1 MKQISFF
8 SKQLSV
14 LIVFMACCFTA
25 SAYDFMVDSLCYNII
40 GENEVEVTRN
50 VSFKVRG
57 EVAIPATVIYDN
69 VTYQVTQIGSNAF
82 AGCNQMT
89 LIDIPEGIV
98 KINEWAFDG
107 CSGLEYL
114 EFPNSLVSI
123 ARGAFYGCSN
133 VSSINITRN
142 LTDIA
147 YNVFYPFHKVSH
159 YTCSALN
166 PKYRAVDGII
176 YTKDLTKL
184 VAYPQAAPATSFVVP
199 STVTILGD
207 YCLHNCD
214 NLTDVTIHD
223 GVTEFGMNIF
233 SYCDNIESIYVP
245 DGVTKMGVTVFGQCS
260 KLSSVH
266 LPASL
271 DTLSNA
277 CFYDCD
283 SLRTLTIPRNVKYVG
298 DYCFGE
304 SDNLK
309 TVIFEEGS
317 CVGGFGHD
325 VFAECA
331 SIEYFD
337 MPNTATTIGKSMFY
351 MCPTLK
357 RVHLSTSLTNIPYG
371 SFFRCYQLTDL
382 DIPGTVTL
390 ISNTAIQNC
399 TALKTLKIGDK
410 DAPAGTTLIEHYA
423 LAHSEDLERLELGA
437 NLDSMTY
444 ISLADLG
451 KVKLVVCWATTPPRC
466 NENAM
471 EVRFSTTPLYVPKVA
486 VDAYREATMWNRF
499 QTIGPI
505 EDVGDVNGDGNI
517 NISDVTTLINYLLGG
532 ESDRLVFADV
542 DLDGSVNITDV
553 ASLIN
558 RLLNNN

>member
-1 MKQISFF
+1 MKKITCLKKMF
-8 SKQLSV
+8 LLAV
-14 LIVFMACCFTA
+14 LMACSIAA
-25 SAYDFMVDSLCYNII
+25 SAYDFKVDSLCYNII

-50 VSFKVRG
+50 DSLKVSG
-57 EVAIPATVIYDN
+57 EVAIPASVIHDG
-69 VTYQVTQIGSNAF
+69 VTYYVTQIGSNAF
-82 AGCNQMT
+82 AGCSNMT
-89 LIDIPEGIV
+89 LIDIPEGVV
-98 KINEWAFDG
+98 KICEWAFDG

-114 EFPNSLVSI
+114 EFPNSLVTI

-147 YNVFYPFHKVSH
+147 YNVFYPFHKVSQ

-176 YTKDLTKL
+176 YTKDMTKL

-214 NLTDVTIHD
+214 NLTEVTIHD
-223 GVTEFGMNIF
+223 AVTEFGMNIF
-233 SYCDNIESIYVP
+233 SYSDNIESIYVP

-271 DTLSNA
+271 DTLPNA
-277 CFYDCD
+277 CFYGCN
-283 SLRTLTIPRNVKYVG
+283 SLIELTIPRNVKYVG
-298 DYCFGE
+298 DYCFSE
-304 SDNLK
+304 SANLK

-325 VFAECA
+325 VFAECPT
-331 SIEYFD
+331 IEYFD
-337 MPNTATTIGKSMFY
+337 MPNTVTTIGKSMFY

-357 RVHLSTSLTNIPYG
+357 RVHLSTSLTNMPYG
-371 SFFRCYQLTDL
+371 TFFRCYELTDL

-390 ISNTAIQNC
+390 ISNTSIQNC
-399 TALKTLKIGDK
+399 TAMKTLKIGDK
-410 DAPAGTTLIEHYA
+410 DAPAGTTSIEHYA
-423 LAHSEDLERLELGA
+423 LAHCESIERLELGA
-437 NLDSMTY
+437 NLDSLTY
-444 ISLADLG
+444 HSLQDMSN
-451 KVKLVVCWATTPPRC
+451 VKLAICWATTPPRC
-466 NENAM
+466 NEYGM
-471 EVRFSTTPLYVPKVA
+471 GIRFSTTPLYVPKVA
-486 VDAYREATMWNRF
+486 LDAYREATMWNRF
-499 QTIGPI
+499 QTILPI

-517 NISDVTTLINYLLGG
+517 NIGDVTSLINYLLGG
-532 ESDRLVFADV
+532 ESDRVYYADV
-542 DLDGSVNITDV
+542 NLDGNVNINDV
-553 ASLIN
+553 TTLIN
-558 RLLNNN
+558 RLLRGI